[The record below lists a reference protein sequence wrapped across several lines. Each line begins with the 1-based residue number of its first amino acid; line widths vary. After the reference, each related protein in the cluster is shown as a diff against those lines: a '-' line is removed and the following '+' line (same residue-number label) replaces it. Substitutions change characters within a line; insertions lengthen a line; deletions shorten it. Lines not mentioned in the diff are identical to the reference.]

1 MPFVD
6 ANRRPNTMCVI
17 CAAPMYRR
25 PSMLAKGV
33 AKFCSKG
40 CRNRVYTAQCHGN
53 PAKGLPGA
61 SNPAWKGGVTM
72 FKKKGNY
79 KDIRYLRAPEWMK
92 PMARKD
98 GYIMEHRMVMA
109 EWCGFLLT
117 RTEVVH
123 HVDHN
128 VTRNNRANLE
138 LWPDN
143 RSHKLAEHGRF
154 VEGAV
159 NRFCPRVL
167 VPHSSPHGSLSV
179 SPGNPSP
186 GQ

>member
-1 MPFVD
+1 M
-6 ANRRPNTMCVI
+6 AVI
-17 CAAPMYRR
+17 DKRTIPRVTPSLRCTVCGNLFHLPPSHAARVKT
-25 PSMLAKGV
+25 PSCSQRCNGVLRGKEWAKHGY
-33 AKFCSKG
+33 KG
-40 CRNRVYTAQCHGN
+40 AAARKTFT
-53 PAKGLPGA
+53 PLLGA
-61 SNPAWKGGVTM
+61 ANPAWKGGVTM

-79 KDIRYLRAPEWMK
+79 KDIRYQRAPDWMK

-123 HVDHN
+123 HVNHDPTQN
-128 VTRNNRANLE
+128 ARQNLE

-154 VEGAV
+154 VEGAA
-159 NRFCPRVL
+159 NRYFPKA
-167 VPHSSPHGSLSV
+167 
-179 SPGNPSP
+179 
-186 GQ
+186 